1 MGFREHVLEKL
12 RKKEKVVEDQRDH
25 RGVLERYLDD
35 PFIQKMLK
43 DAKENLGIKE
53 LDMFIKD
60 SNDE

>member
-35 PFIQKMLK
+35 SFIQKMLK
-43 DAKENLGIKE
+43 DAKEGLGIKE

-60 SNDE
+60 VKK